1 MTMKNSLKNLKLPAL
16 LFVTVA
22 FFTNIMKADEV
33 KYDDSWGKQGFS
45 VTTQKS
51 SGLEIIYSINSF
63 SLKNTQINGEAMTK
77 IELPGVLLPN
87 NEGAP
92 DLPGTGRYIAIPN
105 GAKASVKVV
114 ATRTEKFTGVEI
126 APAPRIPWDTEDGP
140 LDYNKNQTIYS
151 SNSLYPSD
159 PVILSDPDAIRGVDV
174 IMLGITPF
182 QYNPVT
188 KELIVY
194 RDIKI
199 EVTYEGGNGQFGDNR
214 LRSRWWDPLLEDM
227 LLNSESL
234 TKIDYNKIYQNSTK
248 ETGCEYL
255 IITANNS
262 TYQSWADS
270 IKEFRTKQGIL
281 TKVMTVDE
289 VGGNNVNTIE
299 SFINDAYNTWDIPP
313 AACLLIGDYGSNSD
327 VNIIAPIWDSY
338 CASDN
343 IYADVNNNKMPDI
356 VFARIP
362 AGNTSEVEIEVTKF
376 LNYEKN
382 PPTSSYFYS
391 HPVTALGFQTERWFQ
406 ICSEAV
412 AGFWENELGKSTVRI
427 NKTYI
432 GNPNSDPWS
441 TATNT
446 STVVNVFG
454 PNGLGYIPSTPG
466 QVNCT
471 WYGSASD
478 VVNAINSG
486 AFMLQHRDH
495 GSEQGWGEPSFGSS
509 NINSLN
515 NTDLTFI
522 WSVNCLTGKYNL
534 SSDCFAEKFYQRTSG
549 GNNAGALGIVAAS
562 EVSYSFVNDT
572 YVWGAYDNMWPEF
585 LPTYGTTPDSRGIL
599 PAFANAA
606 GKYFLQQSSW
616 PYNTGNKE
624 VTYNLFHMLGGAFT
638 TVYSEVPQYLTVT
651 HEPIFFAGLATF
663 EITADE
669 GSLIALTVNGEIIGT
684 GEGTG
689 SQISIPVPSLQPQ
702 DFITVTVTKQNYYR
716 YESQVEVLPPTGPY
730 IIKDS
735 YYITDEGVLVNGDMN
750 PDENILLT
758 VTLKN
763 IGVELAENVTAT
775 LSTEDSYVTITDDNE
790 VAGNISSG
798 SMVTIENGFAWY
810 VHNDIPDM
818 HPVLFTLTSTDGTNT
833 WETQFSVNAYSPVL
847 ETGDFTID
855 DSDGNNNGRIDPG
868 ETAIVKIETT
878 NNGSS
883 FALTT
888 QGILT
893 ATSPYITMESNTYDL
908 NVIAMGASKTAEF
921 TLTASEEAPN
931 GTPYLLQYK
940 AQSLGFVT
948 SNVYSLNIGF
958 ASEDWETGDMSKYD
972 WVTSGDADWTISE
985 ESPYEGTYCVKTGD
999 IGDGETTT
1007 LSIDYTVGENGT
1019 ISFYYKVSSQQNYDK
1034 LKFYIDNTI
1043 KAQWS
1048 GEIDWTHVSY
1058 YNISPGEHTF
1068 KWSYVKSAN
1077 TSSGDD
1083 CGWIDL
1089 INLPDPVAV
1098 TAFAGEDAS
1107 LCEGE
1112 VFNCEGFGSPS
1123 ATFQWTTTGTGTFD
1137 DVTDPETNYTPGEED
1152 YQNGSVVLTLTATVS
1167 GQTSSDDLT
1176 LSVHYAPVVDAGED
1190 TEACGNSFIPAA
1202 NAENYE
1208 SVVWTTT
1215 GDGTFDDNSVVNP
1228 EYVAGE
1234 ADIENG
1240 EVALIMTVNG
1250 YAPCGTVN
1258 DTVYLSV
1265 TAAPEAFAG
1274 EDHDICEGQTYEL
1287 SDALAE
1293 NYSGILWETSGD
1305 GTFDDATAMNPVY
1318 TPGPNDIDTEEVT
1331 LTLNAGGNGICE
1343 AVTDD
1348 MLLTIK
1354 CLGVDDN
1361 LINSSV
1367 GIFPNP
1373 NSGDFKITI
1382 DTEITEPV
1390 NIRILNSLGNSVY
1403 GADNVKLVNNKSLSV
1418 NINVEG
1424 GMYYL
1429 HIENENYSIVKK
1441 IIIK

>member
-1 MTMKNSLKNLKLPAL
+1 MKNKLKNQKLLAL
-16 LFVTVA
+16 LFVAVT
-22 FFTNIMKADEV
+22 FFTTALKADEV

-45 VTTQKS
+45 VTNQKS

-63 SLKNTQINGEAMTK
+63 SLKSTQINGEAMTK
-77 IELPGVLLPN
+77 IELPGVILPN

-105 GAKASVKVV
+105 SSKVSVKVI

-126 APAPRIPWDTEDGP
+126 APSPRIPWDTEDGP
-140 LDYNKNQTIYS
+140 LDYNKDQTIYS

-159 PVILSDPDAIRGVDV
+159 PVIISDPDAIRGVDV

-182 QYNPVT
+182 QYNPAT

-199 EVTYEGGNGQFGDNR
+199 EVTFEGGNSQIGDNR

-255 IITANNS
+255 IITANNAA
-262 TYQSWADS
+262 YQSWADS
-270 IKEFRTKQGIL
+270 IKKFRTNQGIL
-281 TKVMTVDE
+281 TKIMTVDE

-327 VNIIAPIWDSY
+327 VNIMAPIWDNY

-376 LNYEKN
+376 LDYEKN

-471 WYGSASD
+471 WYGSAGD

-522 WSVNCLTGKYNL
+522 WSINCLTGKYNL

-572 YVWGAYDNMWPEF
+572 YVWGCYDNMWPEF
-585 LPTYGTTPDSRGIL
+585 LPTYGTNPDSRGIL

-616 PYNTGNKE
+616 PYNTSNKE

-735 YYITDEGVLVNGDMN
+735 YYITDDGVLVNGDMN

-763 IGVELAENVTAT
+763 IGVEQADNVSVT
-775 LSTEDSYVTITDDNE
+775 LSSDDPYVSITDDNE
-790 VAGNISSG
+790 DIGNIAAG
-798 SMVTIENGFAWY
+798 SLVTIENGFAWY
-810 VHNDIPDM
+810 VHNDIPNL
-818 HPVLFTLTSTDGTNT
+818 HTVLFTLTSTDGTDN
-833 WETQFSVNAYSPVL
+833 WVTQFSIEAKSPAL
-847 ETGDFTID
+847 EIGNFTID
-855 DSDGNNNGRIDPG
+855 DSDGNNNGRLDPG
-868 ETAIVKIETT
+868 ETAIVKVETT

-883 FALTT
+883 FALMT
-888 QGILT
+888 GGMLT
-893 ATSPYITMESNTYDL
+893 PTSTFISMENNTYNF
-908 NVIAMGASKTAEF
+908 NVIAIGETKTAEF
-921 TLTASEEAPN
+921 TVTASEEATN

-940 AQSLGFVT
+940 AQSLGFIT

-972 WVTSGDADWTISE
+972 WVTSGDADWLVSE
-985 ESPYEGTYCVKTGD
+985 ETPYEGTYCAKTGD

-1083 CGWIDL
+1083 CGWVDMI
-1089 INLPDPVAV
+1089 ILPDPVAV

-1107 LCEGE
+1107 LCEDDT
-1112 VFNCEGFGSPS
+1112 FNCEGFGSPS
-1123 ATFQWTTTGTGTFD
+1123 ATFEWTTTGTGTFAD
-1137 DVTDPETNYTPGEED
+1137 FTDPGTVYTPGDED
-1152 YQNGSVVLTLTATVS
+1152 YQNGSVDLTLAATVS

-1176 LSVHYAPVVDAGED
+1176 LSLHYAPVVDAGEN
-1190 TEACGNSFIPAA
+1190 TEACSNSFIPAA

-1215 GDGTFDDNSVVNP
+1215 GDGTFNDNSVVNP

-1250 YAPCGTVN
+1250 YAPCGTVM
-1258 DTVYLSV
+1258 DTLLMSI

-1274 EDHDICEGQTYEL
+1274 EDHDICEGQTYEI
-1287 SDALAE
+1287 SDAVSE
-1293 NYSGILWETSGD
+1293 NYSDILWETSGD
-1305 GTFDDATAMNPVY
+1305 GAFDNVATVNPVY
-1318 TPGPNDIDTEEVT
+1318 TPGPNDINTEEVILT
-1331 LTLNAGGNGICE
+1331 LTAAGNGVCE
-1343 AVTDD
+1343 AATDE

-1354 CLGVDDN
+1354 CLGIDDN
-1361 LINSSV
+1361 LISSKV
-1367 GIFPNP
+1367 SIFPNP
-1373 NSGDFKITI
+1373 NSGTFTIKI
-1382 DTEITEPV
+1382 DSEIVDPV
-1390 NIRILNSLGNSVY
+1390 NIRILNSLGKSVY
-1403 GADNVKLVNNKSLSV
+1403 SSDNVKLINNNSLNV
-1418 NINVEG
+1418 NINVDG
-1424 GMYYL
+1424 GLYYL
-1429 HIENENYSIVKK
+1429 HIENDNYSIVKK
-1441 IIIK
+1441 IIIH

>member
-1 MTMKNSLKNLKLPAL
+1 MTMKNSIKNLKLLVL
-16 LFVTVA
+16 LFVTVS
-22 FFTNIMKADEV
+22 FFTATVKADEV

-45 VTTQKS
+45 VTSQKS

-63 SLKNTQINGEAMTK
+63 SLENTQINGEAMTK

-92 DLPGTGRYIAIPN
+92 DLPGTGRYIAVPKD
-105 GAKASVKVV
+105 AMVSVKVT
-114 ATRTEKFTGVEI
+114 ATRTEKFTGVDI
-126 APAPRIPWDTEDGP
+126 SPSPRIPWDTEDGP
-140 LDYNKNQTIYS
+140 LDYNKDLTIYS
-151 SNSLYPSD
+151 ANKLYPEN
-159 PVILSDPDAIRGVDV
+159 PVIVSKPDVIRGVDV
-174 IMLGITPF
+174 VMLGITPF

-188 KELIVY
+188 KELTVY

-199 EVTYEGGNGQFGDNR
+199 EVTYEGGSGQFGDNR
-214 LRSRWWDPLLEDM
+214 LRSRWWDPLLKDM

-234 TKIDYNKIYQNSTK
+234 AKVDYNTLYNGKSK

-255 IITANNS
+255 IITANNA

-281 TKVMTVDE
+281 TKVVTVDE
-289 VGGNNVNTIE
+289 VGGNNVNAIE
-299 SFINDAYNTWDIPP
+299 SYVNDAYNTWDIPP
-313 AACLLIGDYGSNSD
+313 AACLIIGDYGSNGD
-327 VNIIAPIWDSY
+327 VNIMAPIWDNY

-343 IYADVNNNKMPDI
+343 IYADVTNNKMPDI

-362 AGNTSEVEIEVTKF
+362 AGNTSELEVEVTKF
-376 LNYEKN
+376 LDYERN

-427 NKTYI
+427 NKTYQ

-454 PNGLGYIPSTPG
+454 PNGLGYIPATPG

-495 GSEQGWGEPSFGSS
+495 GYEQGWGEPSFGSS

-585 LPTYGTTPDSRGIL
+585 LPDYGTTPDSRGIL

-616 PYNTGNKE
+616 PYNTSNKE
-624 VTYNLFHMLGGAFT
+624 VTYNLFHMFGGAFT
-638 TVYSEVPQYLTVT
+638 TVYSEVPQYLTVN
-651 HEPIFFAGLATF
+651 HEPIFFAGLTSF
-663 EITADE
+663 DITADE

-684 GEGTG
+684 AEGTG
-689 SQISIPVPSLQPQ
+689 SQISIPVPGQQPQ

-730 IIKDS
+730 IVKDS
-735 YYITDEGVLVNGDMN
+735 YYITDDGVLVNGDMN
-750 PDENILLT
+750 PDENIELT

-763 IGVELAENVTAT
+763 IGVELAENVSVT
-775 LSTEDSYVTITDDNE
+775 LSSDDPYVTITDDNE
-790 VAGNISSG
+790 EAGNISSG
-798 SMVTIENGFAWY
+798 SLITLENGFAWY
-810 VHNDIPDM
+810 VHNDIPDL
-818 HPVLFTLTSTDGTNT
+818 HSVLFTLTSTDGDNT
-833 WETQFSVNAYSPVL
+833 WETQFSIDAFSPAL
-847 ETGDFTID
+847 EVGNFTID
-855 DSDGNNNGRIDPG
+855 DYEGNNNGRLDPG
-868 ETAIVKIETT
+868 ETAIVKIETI

-883 FALTT
+883 FALSAT
-888 QGILT
+888 GMLT
-893 ATSPYITMESNTYDL
+893 ATSPYITMENSSYDL
-908 NVIAMGASKTAEF
+908 NVIAIGATKTAQF
-921 TLTASEEAPN
+921 TVTAGDDAPN
-931 GTPYLLQYK
+931 GTSYLFQYK
-940 AQSLGFVT
+940 AQSLGFVVT
-948 SNVYSLNIGF
+948 SVYSQNIGF

-972 WVTSGDADWTISE
+972 WQTSGDADWAISE
-985 ESPYEGTYCVKTGD
+985 EAPYEGTYCVKTGAID
-999 IGDGETTT
+999 DGESTT
-1007 LSIDYTVGENGT
+1007 LSIDYTVGDNGV

-1048 GEIDWTHVSY
+1048 GETDWTHVSY
-1058 YNISPGEHTF
+1058 TVPSGDHTF
-1068 KWSYVKSAN
+1068 KWSYIKSAN
-1077 TSSGDD
+1077 TSSGSD
-1083 CGWIDL
+1083 CGWIDM
-1089 INLPDPVAV
+1089 INLPDPVTV
-1098 TAFAGEDAS
+1098 TAYAGEDAS
-1107 LCEGE
+1107 LCEDAI
-1112 VFNCEGFGSPS
+1112 FNCEGFGSPS
-1123 ATFQWTTTGTGTFD
+1123 ATFEWTTTGTGTFED
-1137 DVTDPETNYTPGEED
+1137 ATDPATVYTPGDED
-1152 YQNGSVVLTLTATVS
+1152 YQNGSVVLTLTATAS
-1167 GQTSSDDLT
+1167 GESSSDDMT
-1176 LSVHYAPVVDAGED
+1176 LSLHYAPVADAGD
-1190 TEACGNSFIPAA
+1190 VQEACSNSYIPASFA
-1202 NAENYE
+1202 DNYE

-1215 GDGTFDDNSVVNP
+1215 GDGTFDDNTIVSP
-1228 EYVAGE
+1228 EYFAGDG
-1234 ADIENG
+1234 DIENG
-1240 EVALIMTVNG
+1240 EVILIMTANG
-1250 YAPCGTVN
+1250 YAPCGSVV
-1258 DTVYLSV
+1258 DSVYLTV

-1274 EDHDICEGQTYEL
+1274 EDHDICEGQTYEIA
-1287 SDALAE
+1287 DALSA
-1293 NYSGILWETSGD
+1293 NYSDILWETSGD
-1305 GTFDDATAMNPVY
+1305 GSFDDATAMNPVY
-1318 TPGPNDIDTEEVT
+1318 TPGPDDIDTEEVT
-1331 LTLNAGGNGICE
+1331 LTLTAGGNGICE
-1343 AVTDD
+1343 AVSDE

-1354 CLGVDDN
+1354 CLGIDDN
-1361 LINSSV
+1361 LLNSKV
-1367 GIFPNP
+1367 TVFPNP
-1373 NSGDFKITI
+1373 NSGNFTVDVDIESVDPVTI
-1382 DTEITEPV
+1382 KMM
-1390 NIRILNSLGNSVY
+1390 NSLGNVVY
-1403 GADNVKLVNNKSLSV
+1403 SADNVKLTNNKSIPV
-1418 NINVEG
+1418 NVDVQG
-1424 GMYYL
+1424 GLYYL
-1429 HIENENYSIVKK
+1429 HIENDDWSVVKK
-1441 IIIK
+1441 IIVK